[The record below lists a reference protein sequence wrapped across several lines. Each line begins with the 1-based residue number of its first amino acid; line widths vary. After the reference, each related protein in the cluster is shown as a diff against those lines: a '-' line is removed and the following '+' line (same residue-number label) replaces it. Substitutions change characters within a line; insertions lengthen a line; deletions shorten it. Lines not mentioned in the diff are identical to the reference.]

1 MDGAVQVFHS
11 GVSGRSGL
19 RNPRES
25 TEVPDIHQA
34 RWGRA
39 SGYLPAVFTHSH
51 SLRVRYAETDRMG
64 YVYYGV
70 YAQYFEVARVEALR
84 SLGMSYKR
92 MEDDGVMLPVHDLN
106 VKYHMPAFYDDALTI
121 HTRIAVKPSV
131 RILFSYEVR
140 NERGDLLTEA
150 TTTLVFIDKTTGRP
164 CRAPQALLDLF
175 VPYFG

>member
-1 MDGAVQVFHS
+1 MCSIPV
-11 GVSGRSGL
+11 L
-19 RNPRES
+19 RQEATERRPCES
-25 TEVPDIHQA
+25 TEVQLNHQA
-34 RWGRA
+34 QHDA
-39 SGYLPAVFTHSH
+39 TLGYLPAVFTHAH

-106 VKYHMPAFYDDALTI
+106 VKYHLPAFYDDALTI